1 MAISICV
8 TSAFTTEV
16 NGIAGIKAMPEDDAG
31 PETIQLNEWSKALPA
46 PKSLKIVAA
55 CAILTEA
62 RQPLIAAAKHATRN
76 RIGLL
81 QITAATDGTLK
92 LSRFQINRR
101 LSPCHIATLGRAGK
115 VPVFPFLLH
124 QSKPNARRQGG
135 Q

>member
-16 NGIAGIKAMPEDDAG
+16 NGIAGVKAMPEDDAG
-31 PETIQLNEWSKALPA
+31 PETIQLDEWSKALPA

-55 CAILTEA
+55 CAMLTEA

-101 LSPCHIATLGRAGK
+101 LSPCHIATLGAPAK
-115 VPVFPFLLH
+115 FQSLLSFSPE
-124 QSKPNARRQGG
+124 QTQFARQGG